1 MHDYYEDVEVG
12 ATREFGSYEVT
23 EAEILEFAR
32 QYDPQSF
39 HTDPEAAER
48 SLFGGLVASGWHT
61 AAMTMRMLVDGYLT
75 ESGAMGA
82 IGVDE
87 LRWRNATRPGY
98 VLRLETEVEGKEP
111 WQPGLGVVRN
121 RVRTLADVS
130 DGTDRADGDT
140 EVMSM
145 VGLLLFERRDQE
157 DAGGSGSDSI

>member
-1 MHDYYEDVEVG
+1 
-12 ATREFGSYEVT
+12 
-23 EAEILEFAR
+23 
-32 QYDPQSF
+32 
-39 HTDPEAAER
+39 
-48 SLFGGLVASGWHT
+48 
-61 AAMTMRMLVDGYLT
+61 MTMRMLVDGYLT